1 MHAAALRQVGPDAGC
16 GRPRQPGLGIG
27 SGSHSLHRVDRDT
40 GRTVGGVPIRVLL
53 VDDHEVVRRGV
64 RDLLDG
70 ERDIDVVAEAG
81 TVAEAVTVAAARRPD
96 VAVVDIRLPDG
107 DGVALCRTLRASADG
122 PRCLVLTAFDDER
135 VILDAI
141 DAGVSGYLLKQV
153 RGQDLV
159 TAVREVAAGHSL
171 LDPVTTA
178 RVLDRMRAHDTDE
191 LANLTDRE
199 RKVLELLGEG
209 LTNRQIAERL
219 FLAEK
224 TVKNYV
230 TSVLAK
236 LGMQRRTQAVA
247 WVARRSR

>member
-1 MHAAALRQVGPDAGC
+1 
-16 GRPRQPGLGIG
+16 
-27 SGSHSLHRVDRDT
+27 VDD
-40 GRTVGGVPIRVLL
+40 VAIRVLL

-81 TVAEAVTVAAARRPD
+81 SVGEALAVAARVRPD

-107 DGVALCRTLRASADG
+107 DGVALCRRLRDEHG
-122 PRCLVLTAFDDER
+122 PRCLVLTAFDDEQAL
-135 VILDAI
+135 VEAI
-141 DAGVSGYLLKQV
+141 EAGVSGYLLKQV

-159 TAVREVAAGHSL
+159 TAVREVAAGRSL

-178 RVLDRMRAHDTDE
+178 RVLDRMRRGREPDQLDS
-191 LANLTDRE
+191 LTERE
-199 RKVLELLGEG
+199 RHVLELIGEG
-209 LTNRQIAERL
+209 LSNREIAQRL

-247 WVARRSR
+247 LVARRGRT

>member
-1 MHAAALRQVGPDAGC
+1 VA
-16 GRPRQPGLGIG
+16 
-27 SGSHSLHRVDRDT
+27 
-40 GRTVGGVPIRVLL
+40 IRVLL

-64 RDLLDG
+64 RDLLDN

-81 TVAEAVTVAAARRPD
+81 TVAEALSVASGRKPD

-107 DGVALCRTLRASADG
+107 DGVALCRKLRAQPDG

-178 RVLDRMRAHDTDE
+178 RVLDRMRAGETDE
-191 LANLTDRE
+191 LANLTERE

-236 LGMQRRTQAVA
+236 LGMERRTQAVA
-247 WVARRSR
+247 WVARRSK

>member
-1 MHAAALRQVGPDAGC
+1 MWTGAGTGVGDRSAITITP
-16 GRPRQPGLGIG
+16 
-27 SGSHSLHRVDRDT
+27 SGGT
-40 GRTVGGVPIRVLL
+40 GRWPYREGVAIRVLL

-64 RDLLDG
+64 RDLLDN

-81 TVAEAVTVAAARRPD
+81 TVAEALTVAAARKPD

-107 DGVALCRTLRASADG
+107 DGVTLCRKLRATGDG

-178 RVLDRMRAHDTDE
+178 RVLDRMRAGETDE
-191 LANLTDRE
+191 LSHLTERE

-247 WVARRSR
+247 WVARRSK